1 MTVPHAGCTLVFWHA
16 ASTGPVIAQ
25 VCAGQVA
32 AGLHEDGRYVLEV
45 QAAPMC
51 RLLVDDVELQRS
63 AAGTF
68 AWTPSL
74 YAGRVTLVAL
84 EPSGAEHVFVADV
97 SPTPK
102 KLGVEQ
108 FDAMLDEIRAFDS
121 TLLLGA
127 SAAALE
133 FGRQGRSG
141 SLDSLVQLARMR
153 QHGPGFLAA
162 VRDLSRVPQRFL
174 RPASQALPLS
184 RIRRLHP
191 SAFTDRRLIALAG
204 GFPLDGESLES
215 MQLLSQSPVL
225 TVDTPANRTLFSL
238 LRRFRA
244 LVDALTR
251 KTEELAMGA
260 DPEEQI
266 LRKARRLEVLRS
278 MGAAADIL
286 IESPPFTELSRAE
299 TTSAGLTQIAAH
311 PSYSRAYRKGTEAM
325 RLAMEGSPA
334 EDMLQVSPTWGVYET
349 WCFLRVV
356 QEIEHRFGSALL
368 QCTPSA
374 ASAEIAMGT
383 TLSDGRRLEV
393 LFQATF
399 PSEKPRGGR
408 PAWSLSRERRPDI
421 VITVASG
428 RDQRFLVL
436 DAKYRS
442 GREYVLDAMAS
453 AHLYHDAL
461 RIDQLPPELCLLLLP
476 GPSRVPSLEQKAFW
490 SAHRVGTLSNF
501 SINAAGVERCAEL
514 VDDWING
521 NPWRP

>member
-1 MTVPHAGCTLVFWHA
+1 MTAPSPVCTLVVRHA
-16 ASTGPVIAQ
+16 AGTSPAIAQ
-25 VCAGQVA
+25 ACVGQVA
-32 AGLHEDGRYVLEV
+32 AGLHEDVRYLLEV
-45 QAAPMC
+45 QAAPIH
-51 RLLVDDVELQRS
+51 RLLVDDVELQRDVS
-63 AAGTF
+63 GTF

-84 EPSGAEHVFVADV
+84 EPSGIEHVFLADV

-108 FDAMLDEIRAFDS
+108 FDAMIDEIRSFDA

-127 SAAALE
+127 SAAALG

-141 SLDSLVQLARMR
+141 PFDSLVQLARMR

-162 VRDLSRVPQRFL
+162 VRELSRVPQRFL

-191 SAFTDRRLIALAG
+191 SAFTDRRLVALAG
-204 GFPLDGESLES
+204 GYPVDGESLES
-215 MQLLSQSPVL
+215 VQILSQSPVL
-225 TVDTPANRTLFSL
+225 TVDTPANRTLFAL

-244 LVDALTR
+244 LVDVLIR

-266 LRKARRLEVLRS
+266 LRKVRRLEVLRS
-278 MGAAADIL
+278 LSAAADAI
-286 IESPPFTELSRAE
+286 IESPPFTELGKAE

-325 RLAMEGSPA
+325 RLAIEGSAA

-356 QEIEHRFGSALL
+356 QAIQDRLGGALQ
-368 QCTPSA
+368 QCTPST
-374 ASAEIAMGT
+374 ASADIAMGA
-383 TLSDGRRLEV
+383 TLPDGRRLEV

-399 PSEKPRGGR
+399 HSELPLGGR
-408 PAWSLSRERRPDI
+408 RAWSLSRERRPDI

-428 RDQRFLVL
+428 AIERFLVL

-442 GREYVLDAMAS
+442 GREYVLDAMGS

-461 RIDQLPPELCLLLLP
+461 RIGQSPPDLCLLLLP
-476 GPSRVPSLEQKAFW
+476 GSPAVQSIEKATFW

-501 SINAAGVERCAEL
+501 SVDAMGVERCAEVL
-514 VDDWING
+514 LQWVNG
-521 NPWRP
+521 N